1 MAAARAPATALRR
14 ARAVR
19 FMAFDVDG
27 VMTDGRL
34 WYGPAGEQLKA
45 FHVAD
50 GLGIK
55 LLARAGIATAIL
67 SARASRALAR
77 RARELGID
85 HVVMGAE
92 EKHEAF
98 TRLLARVRVDAA
110 AAGYMGDDLVDLP
123 VLRRCGFAC
132 APASAQALVR
142 AHAHYVSRARGGE
155 GAVREA
161 CEFVLRAQGRLDEAH
176 ARYLA

>member
-1 MAAARAPATALRR
+1 MAAARAPAAALRR

-27 VMTDGRL
+27 V
-34 WYGPAGEQLKA
+34 
-45 FHVAD
+45 
-50 GLGIK
+50 K

-67 SARASRALAR
+67 SARKSRALAR

-92 EKHEAF
+92 DKRDAF
-98 TRLLARVRVDAA
+98 AKLLARARVDAA

-132 APASAQALVR
+132 APANAQALVR
-142 AHAHYVSRARGGE
+142 ANAHYVSRARGGE

-161 CEFVLRAQGRLDEAH
+161 CEFVLRAQGRLEDAH

>member
-1 MAAARAPATALRR
+1 MPPGRPSAAVLRR

-55 LLARAGIATAIL
+55 LLGRAGIATAIL
-67 SARASRALAR
+67 SARKSRALAR
-77 RARELGID
+77 RARELGIE
-85 HVVMGAE
+85 HLVMGAE
-92 EKHEAF
+92 EKGEAF
-98 TRLLARVRVDAA
+98 EKLLGSVGVGAEAT
-110 AAGYMGDDLVDLP
+110 GYMGDDLVDLP

-132 APASAQALVR
+132 APSNAQPLVR
-142 AHAHYVSRARGGE
+142 ENAHYVSHARGGE
-155 GAVREA
+155 GAVREV
-161 CEFVLRAQGRLDEAH
+161 CEFVLRAQGRLVDAH